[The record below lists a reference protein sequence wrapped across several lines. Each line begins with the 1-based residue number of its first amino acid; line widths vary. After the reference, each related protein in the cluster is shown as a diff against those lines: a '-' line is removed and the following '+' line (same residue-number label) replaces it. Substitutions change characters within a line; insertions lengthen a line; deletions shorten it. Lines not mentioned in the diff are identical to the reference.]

1 MTLAL
6 VHTARDFRR
15 ACFEARQDGELAL
28 VPTMGFL
35 HAGHQSL
42 IHAAARHS
50 PQVAVTI
57 FVNPAQFGANE
68 DLSRYPRDRDGDLR
82 KCEEAGAKLVFAPL
96 DSSEM
101 YPPGYQTYVEPG
113 TLAAPLDGKKR
124 PGHFRGVCT
133 VVAKLFTL
141 SRAESAFFGEKDFQ
155 QLAVIKR
162 MALDLNLGT
171 EVIGRP
177 IVREADGLAMSSR
190 NSYLS
195 REERLQA
202 TALWKALAAAR
213 AAFAAGERTIAR
225 IEEVARKELDG
236 LRIDYAEIRDAQDL
250 RRPAAAEVTDRLFLA
265 AFLGKTR
272 LIDNGALGGDG
283 FAGDGR
289 SANARSIE

>member
-6 VHTARDFRR
+6 VHTAHDFRR
-15 ACFEARQDGELAL
+15 ACFEARQDGELSL

-42 IHAAARHS
+42 IQAAAQRS
-50 PQVAVTI
+50 RQVAVTI
-57 FVNPAQFGANE
+57 FVNPTQFGANE
-68 DLSRYPRDRDGDLR
+68 DLSRYPRDLDGDLR
-82 KCEEAGAKLVFAPL
+82 KCEEAGAKLVFAPR

-113 TLAAPLDGKKR
+113 PLAVPLDGEKR

-133 VVAKLFTL
+133 IVAKLFAT
-141 SRAESAFFGEKDFQ
+141 SRAEAAFFGEKDFQ

-162 MALDLNLGT
+162 MALDLNLST

-190 NSYLS
+190 NAYLS
-195 REERLQA
+195 REERTQA
-202 TALWKALAAAR
+202 TRLWKALSATR
-213 AAFAAGERTIAR
+213 AAFTAGERDVAAL
-225 IEEVARKELDG
+225 EETARKELQG

-250 RRPAAAEVTDRLFLA
+250 QRTAAAEVTHRLFLA

-272 LIDNGALGGDG
+272 LIDNGSLSD
-283 FAGDGR
+283 
-289 SANARSIE
+289 